1 MRRAVSGFIAGSIL
15 LGSANAAMH
24 LQANQTTLE
33 NRVDALFDAY
43 TKPGS
48 PGCALGVIREGE
60 TVYMRGYG
68 LANLEHEIAIDP
80 QRTVFDIGSTS
91 KQFTAAAILLLVK
104 DGKLSMDDDLRTI
117 LPEIPDYGQKI
128 TLRDLLHQTSG
139 LRDFTVLMTMGTG
152 IREVDYRS
160 ADDALA
166 LIIRQ
171 RALNFAPGSHFM
183 YSNTNYF
190 LLARIVERISGKS
203 FAQFAQER
211 IFAPLGMD
219 QTRIADHF
227 DAVVPHLATAYKT
240 TPERGSSVFMTNWEF
255 VGSSSVLS
263 TVADLAK
270 WDRNFYQPVVGGK
283 WMVDQLQSKGK
294 RNDGTELDYAAGLFV
309 NRFGGQNVVFHGGN
323 TAGYSAEFFRVPQK
337 RFSVIVLCNN
347 TNPETPDLSRKV
359 THLYLGEQ
367 LDFTPRK
374 TAISTTPAMP
384 VTHAASDRFVGTYVE
399 RFNQNIRRIEEKDG
413 KFWYVRSERSRSE
426 ISALGINLFQFN
438 DSSTQLRFADDGQR
452 MQFVTEV
459 GEPGEFVKV
468 SPVIANRDKFA
479 DFTGTYVSDEIG
491 TTWKIVVKDGA
502 LFTQPERSPESQ
514 MVPLFADAFRADTEL
529 LRFVRNDTGQ
539 ITGFIPDNVRVIGVK
554 FRKIMN

>member
-1 MRRAVSGFIAGSIL
+1 MRSAVSGFIAASIL
-15 LGSANAAMH
+15 LGSANAGMP
-24 LQANQTTLE
+24 LQANQTPLE
-33 NRVDALFDAY
+33 NKVDALFDAY

-48 PGCALGVIREGE
+48 PGCALGVVREGA
-60 TVYMRGYG
+60 TIYMRGYG
-68 LANLEHEIAIDP
+68 LANIEHDIAIDP
-80 QRTVFDIGSTS
+80 KRTVFDIGSTS
-91 KQFTAAAILLLVK
+91 KQFTAAAILLLVQ
-104 DGKLSMDDDLRTI
+104 DGKLSLDDDLSTR
-117 LPEIPDYGQKI
+117 LPEMPDYGEKI

-160 ADDALA
+160 AEDAMA

-203 FAQFAQER
+203 FAQFVQER

-227 DAVVPHLATAYKT
+227 DDVVPHLATAYKL
-240 TPERGSSVFMTNWEF
+240 TPEGSFSISMTNWEF
-255 VGSSSVLS
+255 IGSSNVRS

-270 WDRNFYQPVVGGK
+270 WDRNFYHPVVGGK

-294 RNDGTELDYAAGLFV
+294 RSDGIELDYAAGLFV
-309 NRFGGQNVVFHGGN
+309 SRFGGQDVVFHGGN
-323 TAGYSAEFFRVPQK
+323 TAGYSAEFFRVPK
-337 RFSVIVLCNN
+337 KNFSVIVLCNN
-347 TNPETPDLSRKV
+347 ANSETPDLSRKV
-359 THLYLGEQ
+359 TRLYLSEQ

-374 TAISTTPAMP
+374 TALPTTPAMP
-384 VTHAASDRFVGTYVE
+384 VTHAGINRFVGTYVE
-399 RFNQNIRRIEEKDG
+399 RLNQNIRRIEEKDG

-426 ISALGINLFQFN
+426 ISALGINRFQFM
-438 DSSTQLRFADDGQR
+438 DSVAQLRFVDGGQR

-459 GEPGEFVKV
+459 GEPAEFLKV
-468 SPVIANRDKFA
+468 SPVIADRDKFA
-479 DFTGTYVSDEIG
+479 EYTGTYVSDEIG

-502 LFTQPERSPESQ
+502 LFTQPERSSESQ
-514 MVPLFADAFRADTEL
+514 MVPLFADGFRADTEL
-529 LRFVRNDTGQ
+529 LRFVRNDAGK

-554 FRKIMN
+554 FRKIMY